1 MSEIAKYEAYA
12 KKLEGICEENNLV
25 ATFKRDSY
33 PITLTIRPLTGLYE
47 QMSMLENVEENG
59 YTSPEASIV
68 FTIKDGVLGYKTSET
83 FSISDALFSKIK
95 NLFKNLHYYW
105 LQFFFRDLM
114 ERKVLNEETMPKI
127 GEEDAIPEEAEP
139 LESYDDDLEEE
150 EGQEEDDEA
159 YPGPSLGLDNPDIRE
174 AIRIVRAENIASV
187 SLLQRQMYID
197 YAKAVRYIEALEQLG
212 VIGPPDGS
220 RSREVLPYDEPED
233 PDGDKE
239 E

>member
-1 MSEIAKYEAYA
+1 MSEITKYEAYA

-114 ERKVLNEETMPKI
+114 VRKILNEETMPKI
-127 GEEDAIPEEAEP
+127 DEEDTEPEEAEP
-139 LESYDDDLEEE
+139 LEGYDDM
-150 EGQEEDDEA
+150 EGEKGQGEADEA
-159 YPGPSLGLDNPDIRE
+159 CSASSLGLDDPDIRE
-174 AIRIVRAENIASV
+174 AIRIVRAENIASA
-187 SLLQRQMYID
+187 SLLQRQMCIG
-197 YAKAVRYIEALEQLG
+197 YAKAARYIEVMEQLG
-212 VIGPPDGS
+212 VVGPFNGS
-220 RSREVLPYDEPED
+220 QSREVLPCDEPED
-233 PDGDKE
+233 RDGDKE